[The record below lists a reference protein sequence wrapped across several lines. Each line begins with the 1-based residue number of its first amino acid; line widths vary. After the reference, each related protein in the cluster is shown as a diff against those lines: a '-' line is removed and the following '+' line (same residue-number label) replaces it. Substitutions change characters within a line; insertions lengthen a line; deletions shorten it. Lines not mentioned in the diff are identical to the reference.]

1 MNNSLAKEEQNKE
14 LEIIN
19 DVNTPDDIR
28 IGLIEKRYQLDKN
41 VSVLK
46 EDLYFDIVQKYHE
59 LRMNYSLA
67 KKTLGFQLFEVST
80 ELEKANN
87 RIAVLH
93 KILRDTIKEAYPE
106 SAKKYR
112 NVIFN
117 ELLSKYGLVTNNK
130 KEEPPEDNEP
140 EGQSEV
146 EGE

>member
-1 MNNSLAKEEQNKE
+1 MNNSLAKEQQNKD

-28 IGLIEKRYQLDKN
+28 IGLIEKRYKLDKN

-67 KKTLGFQLFEVST
+67 KKTLGFQLFELSS

-87 RIAVLH
+87 RIVVLH
-93 KILRDTIKEAYPE
+93 KILRDTIKEAYPD
-106 SAKKYR
+106 SARKYR
-112 NVIFN
+112 NVVFN
-117 ELLSKYGLVTNNK
+117 ELLSKYGLPARDEQPSA
-130 KEEPPEDNEP
+130 EENANE
-140 EGQSEV
+140 ESEV
-146 EGE
+146 EAE